1 MNKYLLKKEIEIE
14 IDYMSCFHSKY
25 HAMMSFRWIACSRCS
40 TLHKHKKFQIMICL
54 MFGLDYI
61 ESQPHP
67 AIWVYWMK
75 FVFVPNVTND
85 GADGAVSLNRLTECY
100 HVALEWT
107 DDFIGTRFSRL
118 SPCVWPRWHH
128 KLEMKS

>member
-25 HAMMSFRWIACSRCS
+25 PAMMSFRWIACSRCS

-61 ESQPHP
+61 GSQPHP

-75 FVFVPNVTND
+75 CVFVSNVTND
-85 GADGAVSLNRLTECY
+85 GADGAVSRL
-100 HVALEWT
+100 VWT
-107 DDFIGTRFSRL
+107 DWRNVIM
-118 SPCVWPRWHH
+118 SPSNGRMTS
-128 KLEMKS
+128 LEPAILGYLNACGLVGIIN